1 NARAGT
7 SRACGRARQG
17 SRATAA
23 RGGGSRDRGRHEGCR
38 GESRQREEPQGR
50 RDLPRIPRLVEP
62 LMREST
68 IAGNYAEALL
78 ELAKRAKDLRGWG
91 TLIQSIA
98 DAMQRDE
105 KLRVFLETPRVDAA
119 TKNEILRRAL
129 ADRAPSKFVRFVESV
144 VSHRRQML
152 IPQIAQAYTDLVDKA
167 ENLLHANV
175 TVAREADEKTR
186 KLIAD
191 RLSKV

>member
-1 NARAGT
+1 M
-7 SRACGRARQG
+7 RQ
-17 SRATAA
+17 T
-23 RGGGSRDRGRHEGCR
+23 
-38 GESRQREEPQGR
+38 
-50 RDLPRIPRLVEP
+50 
-62 LMREST
+62 T
-68 IAGNYAEALL
+68 IAHNYAEALL

-98 DAMQRDE
+98 DAMQRDL

-119 TKNEILRRAL
+119 TKNAVLRKAL

-152 IPQIAQAYTDLVDKA
+152 IPEIAQEYMDLVDRA
-167 ENLLHANV
+167 ENRMHANV
-175 TVAREADEKTR
+175 TVALEADEKTR

-191 RLSKV
+191 RLSKVFDKTVVPHLTVDARILGGLVVRVGDTVMDGSVRRKLGTLRQRLLSS